1 MAADDNTLLRL
12 LCHLAWLR
20 KQLVTDGGVATI
32 QWAYQVY
39 TCAVELQWRY
49 TYPHHDSEVMTPPT
63 SFDFP
68 RELEKV
74 VARASD
80 ALDVLR
86 EDKTGRVSG
95 ADLLPTDASALIA
108 GAVDDLLDVTDRSH
122 QVGKVVAKRKP
133 DEGLVTPLRNL
144 QRWAS
149 ARRVKPPRADAREY
163 ASPAGE
169 AQAELNK
176 GIGTSLVAS
185 YAAAV
190 SNMPPDAKA
199 EVRKMAATM
208 LDIDVEHR
216 PSLHGHYQTDVPLD
230 ILENAKRSLSLK
242 PQ

>member
-1 MAADDNTLLRL
+1 MADDDNTVLHL

-20 KQLVTDGGVATI
+20 KQLVTDGGSATI
-32 QWAYQVY
+32 PWGYLVY
-39 TCAVELQWRY
+39 TSAVELQWRY
-49 TYPHHDSEVMTPPT
+49 TYPHHDLEVMTPPT

-68 RELEKV
+68 RALENV

-86 EDKTGRVSG
+86 EDKAGRVSG
-95 ADLLPTDASALIA
+95 ADLLPTDASNLIA
-108 GAVDDLLDVTDRSH
+108 GAIDDLLAVTERSH

-133 DEGLVTPLRNL
+133 DEGLVSPLRNL
-144 QRWAS
+144 KRWAS
-149 ARRVKPPRADAREY
+149 ARRVKPPRANAREY

-176 GIGTSLVAS
+176 GIGTNLVAT
-185 YAAAV
+185 YAPAV
-190 SNMPPDAKA
+190 SNMPQDAKA
-199 EVRKMAATM
+199 GVRKMAATM

-216 PSLHGHYQTDVPLD
+216 PSIHGYYQTDIPLD
-230 ILENAKRSLSLK
+230 ILENAKRSLIAK